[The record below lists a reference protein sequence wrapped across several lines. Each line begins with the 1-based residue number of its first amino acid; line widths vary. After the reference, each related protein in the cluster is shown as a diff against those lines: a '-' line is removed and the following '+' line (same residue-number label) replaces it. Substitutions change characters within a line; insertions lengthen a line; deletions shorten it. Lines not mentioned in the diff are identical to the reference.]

1 MIEEFVALGVTTIVI
16 ARSAPE
22 SRLLKQMP
30 PLLRRRIRIVDDTAE
45 VQATALIVEP
55 IHDEAGCR
63 VLGGGIAF
71 SRKIKPKLRAAVTR
85 VHHDLYALS
94 VGLNHKT
101 QVAINHTMLADAL
114 DQQRKSLRDDR
125 ARSVASQLSGVIAA
139 YRSVRFEGPKVASA
153 TPTQII
159 TLFDQL
165 VNDESH
171 VGFSNS
177 VASLADAAGRRA
189 ALSRVR
195 SNVRRLVASPP
206 AQVIVTMA
214 AARSAASA
222 PKLPLMARSA
232 RAADSS
238 WRPLIART
246 W

>member
-1 MIEEFVALGVTTIVI
+1 MM
-16 ARSAPE
+16 
-22 SRLLKQMP
+22 RL
-30 PLLRRRIRIVDDTAE
+30 
-45 VQATALIVEP
+45 
-55 IHDEAGCR
+55 GCR

-214 AARSAASA
+214 AARFPASA